1 MRRLALLSWPVVPS
15 RGDTA
20 RTITGMRAF
29 ARELKQANA
38 RSRDSLILAVTSQAR
53 VYTLT
58 LHQDSLATRPLFDAC
73 KGQRRN
79 DVVGPVMH
87 RGDAV
92 VLIVDSSGTASIRTT
107 AIRLAVQAGPNVVDS
122 VLTIASQA
130 QEAYDNGEELGAI
143 AKRFGRP
150 IGITPW
156 FARSAKLHGSYRL
169 AQMAFATPLGMA
181 CDVVDVPELGI
192 VVAVVAD
199 SADAGPMSMEAA
211 MEAVRADVLRDKAC
225 LARTRLAK
233 AQHGLVTMTPEQ
245 EMFVAER
252 LPGSVVQRDV
262 TIDSDGYM
270 TGGERDTTLFAA
282 IIEADRVGH
291 VGPILGDLG
300 WYSVNIRQIVR
311 PIDNE
316 FPRFLAER
324 GEELVKAQR
333 ERTIESF
340 EMNLQRTATIID
352 QRWMT
357 FRY

>member
-1 MRRLALLSWPVVPS
+1 
-15 RGDTA
+15 
-20 RTITGMRAF
+20 
-29 ARELKQANA
+29 
-38 RSRDSLILAVTSQAR
+38 
-53 VYTLT
+53 
-58 LHQDSLATRPLFDAC
+58 
-73 KGQRRN
+73 
-79 DVVGPVMH
+79 
-87 RGDAV
+87 
-92 VLIVDSSGTASIRTT
+92 
-107 AIRLAVQAGPNVVDS
+107 
-122 VLTIASQA
+122 
-130 QEAYDNGEELGAI
+130 
-143 AKRFGRP
+143 
-150 IGITPW
+150 
-156 FARSAKLHGSYRL
+156 
-169 AQMAFATPLGMA
+169 
-181 CDVVDVPELGI
+181 
-192 VVAVVAD
+192 
-199 SADAGPMSMEAA
+199 